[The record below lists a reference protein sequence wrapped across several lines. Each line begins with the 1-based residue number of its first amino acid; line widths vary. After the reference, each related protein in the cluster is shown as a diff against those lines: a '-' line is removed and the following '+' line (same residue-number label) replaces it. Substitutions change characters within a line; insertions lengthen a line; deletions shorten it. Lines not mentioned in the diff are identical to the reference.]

1 MEVAIDKAGRRIAL
15 RRMGVVEQLRLFK
28 ALGPELSLNHPY
40 VDLAMIAGA
49 VAMIDGVPIPFP
61 VNEAGVEGVLER
73 LGHDGVAAVD
83 AALPAASAEQMA
95 AEAGN

>member
-15 RRMGVVEQLRLFK
+15 RRMGVVEQLR
-28 ALGPELSLNHPY
+28 Y

>member
-1 MEVAIDKAGRRIAL
+1 
-15 RRMGVVEQLRLFK
+15 
-28 ALGPELSLNHPY
+28 
-40 VDLAMIAGA
+40 
-49 VAMIDGVPIPFP
+49 VPIPFP